1 MRYYMKSECAFS
13 VQASYD
19 GAALIVG
26 IDNYPLTVSLGKIT
40 PTDARTFAA
49 MLIGTPI
56 PWQPQPPTG
65 GPSAIIT
72 TGATGEAIVAPP
84 QGAFQA
90 DAGGQPSVPPPVF
103 VPPPRLQPAIPATP
117 VVPQLVP

>member
-49 MLIGTPI
+49 MLI
-56 PWQPQPPTG
+56 
-65 GPSAIIT
+65 
-72 TGATGEAIVAPP
+72 E
-84 QGAFQA
+84 QA
-90 DAGGQPSVPPPVF
+90 DKCDVIAADSA
-103 VPPPRLQPAIPATP
+103 RLETINAMRADERE
-117 VVPQLVP
+117 VA